1 MNSLNLVKWTP
12 WREMSTLNDR
22 FNRLF
27 DEPFFR
33 SGLLDKEGNL
43 SEWSPTVDIYNN
55 DEAIVIKAELP
66 GMEKKDITIDMKG
79 GVLTLKGERSH
90 EDEVKEENYYRRER
104 RYGKFYRAFKLPE
117 DVDAE
122 KIKADFKNGVLKID
136 IPKPEERKPRKI
148 TVH

>member
-12 WREMSTLNDR
+12 WREMTTLNYR
-22 FNRLF
+22 INRLF

-33 SGLLDKEGNL
+33 PGLPDQEGIM
-43 SEWSPTVDIYNN
+43 SEWSPRVDIYDR

-66 GMEKKDITIDMKG
+66 GMEKKDIAIDIKD
-79 GVLTLKGERSH
+79 GVLTLEGERSH
-90 EDEVKEENYYRRER
+90 EEEVKEDNYYLRER
-104 RYGKFYRAFKLPE
+104 TFGKFHRAFKLPG

-148 TVH
+148 AIH